1 MRRLL
6 VILTATAESVI
17 QPPFEG
23 VGYGSLRSTKYLLLL
38 LPSSVVVLHFFF
50 RSISL
55 RGWKKYIYE
64 KDKTPKGTYWCKWP
78 AFVYYL
84 NGCFSPT
91 TIHKSLW
98 YVMMRFVAFLQIVAN
113 ATCYSFI
120 NLTNMR
126 MQMFRCS
133 YVWCISTCVTHPN
146 HLPEIVWN
154 HCCWIL

>member
-6 VILTATAESVI
+6 VILTATVESVN

-55 RGWKKYIYE
+55 RGWKKYIYGR
-64 KDKTPKGTYWCKWP
+64 KRTPKRCYANDLPLSTK
-78 AFVYYL
+78 YL

-91 TIHKSLW
+91 TIHKRLW

-146 HLPEIVWN
+146 HLPKIVWN